1 VGHEDQ
7 PEQRRGR
14 RAVAAR
20 HRVSREPSCA
30 LPCTGGLACAAA
42 IVAAAAA
49 VVAVVVVV
57 VVVGAMITIMIV
69 RLPQP
74 AQTVVLAE
82 YPRVP
87 PNVECRTS
95 VPAAH
100 HASASSGRA
109 AVAQAHACLRKCVHL
124 RS

>member
-49 VVAVVVVV
+49 VVVVVVV

-69 RLPQP
+69 RLSQP
-74 AQTVVLAE
+74 AQTVALAE
-82 YPRVP
+82 CP
-87 PNVECRTS
+87 
-95 VPAAH
+95 
-100 HASASSGRA
+100 
-109 AVAQAHACLRKCVHL
+109 
-124 RS
+124 